1 MVVVSSLGTL
11 SCRSQEPLRP
21 RRSMVQPEHIP
32 RPLPRKPALPR
43 LFHPETK
50 NMYFP
55 ALIIFGSLATAI
67 QPPIVPFFQQ
77 APTPQWGAMKLG
89 VYRFVN
95 LVSGTA
101 ISMNDSSA
109 DSLIVARYVALFQ
122 SHLTFRCGPLIL
134 KQAGRGQ

>member
-1 MVVVSSLGTL
+1 
-11 SCRSQEPLRP
+11 
-21 RRSMVQPEHIP
+21 
-32 RPLPRKPALPR
+32 
-43 LFHPETK
+43 
-50 NMYFP
+50 MYFP